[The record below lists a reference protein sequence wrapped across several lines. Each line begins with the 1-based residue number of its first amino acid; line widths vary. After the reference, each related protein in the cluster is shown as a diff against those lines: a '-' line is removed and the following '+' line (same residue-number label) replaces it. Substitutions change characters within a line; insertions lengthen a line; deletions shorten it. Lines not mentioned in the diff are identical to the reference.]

1 MTCIIHI
8 IGNANLQ
15 IREIEADKTRSQRN
29 TRKHIKHN
37 LRDYNICTRIMC
49 RVFKNEYMETV
60 NIKMNIT
67 FSDEHEMETRKI
79 EKINE
84 MLAED
89 VLCGH

>member
-1 MTCIIHI
+1 
-8 IGNANLQ
+8 
-15 IREIEADKTRSQRN
+15 
-29 TRKHIKHN
+29 
-37 LRDYNICTRIMC
+37 MC
-49 RVFKNEYMETV
+49 QVFKNEYMETV